1 MKLSDVKPGDLV
13 IVEIPQNRQEP
24 LEVADYTAWVIDPA
38 VYPAFNEGD
47 RMVRVEPA
55 GRGITERL
63 IPPSWIVGLMR
74 WDRKATRGRR
84 PYKID
89 RMISEWDPEEA
100 LAGVGGV
107 TKVVKRK

>member
-13 IVEIPQNRQEP
+13 VVEIPQNRQEP
-24 LEVADYTAWVIDPA
+24 LDVADYTAWVVDPA
-38 VYPAFNEGD
+38 VYPAFNEGE

-63 IPPSWIVGLMR
+63 IPPSWIVGLLTQR
-74 WDRKATRGRR
+74 RGRR

-89 RMISEWDPEEA
+89 RIISEWDPEVA
-100 LAGVGGV
+100 LANVGGV
-107 TKVVKRK
+107 TKVANRK

>member
-13 IVEIPQNRQEP
+13 IVEIPQDRAEP
-24 LEVADYTAWVIDPA
+24 LDLADYSAWVIDPA

-63 IPPSWIVGLMR
+63 IPPSWIVGL
-74 WDRKATRGRR
+74 ATVKRGRR

-89 RMISEWDPEEA
+89 RIISEWDPEEA

-107 TKVVKRK
+107 TKVAKR